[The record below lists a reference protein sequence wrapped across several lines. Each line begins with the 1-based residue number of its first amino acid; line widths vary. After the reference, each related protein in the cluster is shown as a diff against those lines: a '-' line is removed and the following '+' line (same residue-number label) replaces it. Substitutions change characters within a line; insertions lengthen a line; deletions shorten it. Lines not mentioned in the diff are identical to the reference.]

1 MKKILCLVLCV
12 AMLLAFVGC
21 GEGSATKGTEGLEYT
36 LLDDG
41 TYAVSV
47 GTATDVTEIVI
58 PSKHEGKAV
67 TKIAERGFYQLTN
80 LTKIT
85 IPNTVTSIAAY
96 AFYNCKELTSI
107 TIPNSVTSIGYN
119 AFYNCTSLKSITIPN
134 SVTSIDHYA
143 FEFCTSLTS
152 ITIPDSVTS
161 IGSSAFNGT
170 AWYESQPDGLVYAGK
185 VAYKY
190 KGTCPN
196 TISIKNDTKAI
207 AGGAFNYCKN
217 LTSITIPDSVTII
230 GGVAFFY
237 CTSLTSI
244 TIPDSVTSIDH
255 YAFYNCTNLTSITYQ
270 GTKAEWEKYGSIRW
284 SAHGTI
290 HCTDGDITY

>member
-96 AFYNCKELTSI
+96 AFYNCKELT
-107 TIPNSVTSIGYN
+107 
-119 AFYNCTSLKSITIPN
+119 SITIPN